1 MLYKVTETGGRSVF
15 VPLRPTSMS
24 EQGLLER
31 QMEQWLADNP
41 SAVLPE
47 GEKRV
52 LVISQEAPFQNV
64 TDILAI
70 DQRGNLVVIEVKR
83 GLTPRDVVAQALEYA
98 SDVADWG
105 YDDLNRRAIAYFARR
120 NLTYNSLLEAFLS
133 IFEVAPG
140 SFAES
145 DFNKIQRI
153 FIIGEQV
160 DEKVERAARWLLQRG
175 VEISCL
181 SYTCYVSEGE
191 ERQIFLDLEEV
202 VRPEERQGSVRTRGG
217 SGEQEPV
224 REGDLPEPIQGVYRQ
239 LRERVVRFGSDVQFG
254 ATRNGL
260 VFRANRN
267 FAEIQLR
274 RNPLS
279 LLFNIRLDSSGI
291 AEGQSAQV
299 HGITVTRVPDSHG
312 WALSY
317 RFRIDQ
323 SGDLNAVEQLLR
335 QSYDA
340 VRSRA

>member
-1 MLYKVTETGGRSVF
+1 MLYKITETDGRSVF
-15 VPLRPTSMS
+15 VPLRPTTMT

-31 QMEQWLADNP
+31 QMEDWLADNP

-47 GEKRV
+47 GERRV
-52 LVISQEAPFQNV
+52 LVISQEQPFQNV
-64 TDILAI
+64 TDVLAI

-98 SDVADWG
+98 SDVAEWG

-120 NLTYNSLLEAFLS
+120 NLTYNSLLEAFLD
-133 IFEVAPG
+133 IFAVAPG
-140 SFAES
+140 SFTES
-145 DFNKIQRI
+145 NFNQIQRI
-153 FIIGEQV
+153 FIIAEQV
-160 DEKVERAARWLLQRG
+160 DEKVERTARWLLRQG
-175 VEISCL
+175 VLISCL
-181 SYTCYVSEGE
+181 SYTCYVSEEGDKK
-191 ERQIFLDLEEV
+191 QIFLDLEEV
-202 VRPEERQGSVRTRGG
+202 VRPEERQGSVRTRRCND
-217 SGEQEPV
+217 EPLPV
-224 REGDLPEPIQGVYRQ
+224 RPEDFPEPIQGVYRQ
-239 LRERVVRFGSDVQFG
+239 LQERVARFGSDVQFA

-279 LLFNIRLDSSGI
+279 LLFHIRLDGTGI

-317 RFRIDQ
+317 KFKIDQ

-340 VRSRA
+340 VR